1 MNRKRIVEKEEVL
14 NHHIQA
20 IWNVIT
26 DNEDFEWRTDLKE
39 VKKLTE
45 TEFVEVTHDGYET
58 HFEIIEKRIPTEYRF
73 KITGTIF
80 VGDWSGTLEELSPGK
95 TKITFREEIEFKN
108 SFFKL
113 MSYFLLN
120 LNKIQETY
128 FNDLKRKLGEKNA

>member
-1 MNRKRIVEKEEVL
+1 MNRKRIVQKEEVL
-14 NHHIQA
+14 EHPIQE
-20 IWNVIT
+20 IWDVIT

-45 TEFVEVTHDGYET
+45 TEFIEITHDGYET
-58 HFEIIEKRIPTEYRF
+58 HFEIIEKKMPTEYRF

-80 VGDWSGTLEELSPGK
+80 VGAWSGILEELAPDK
-95 TKITFREEIEFKN
+95 TKIIFKEEIEFKN

-113 MSYFLLN
+113 MSYFFLN

-128 FNDLKRKLGEKNA
+128 FNDLKRKLGEKNE

>member
-20 IWNVIT
+20 IWDVIT
-26 DNEDFEWRTDLKE
+26 DNEDFKWRTDLKE

-45 TEFVEVTHDGYET
+45 TEFIEVTQDGYET
-58 HFEIIEKRIPTEYRF
+58 HFEIIGKTMPTEYRF

-80 VGDWSGTLEELSPGK
+80 VGDWSGILQELAPGK

-128 FNDLKRKLGEKNA
+128 FNDLKRKLGEKNE